1 MTDTPRIVY
10 RKKVEGS
17 ALRTDIKEKVLR
29 LLDKDTFSYED
40 AELVRDL
47 IQQDIDADIASVEGL
62 EEAIEADPEYQA
74 AVKEAEEGMAEL
86 TTAVDKA
93 HSQIREVE
101 RRIGVKEVEGRLGL

>member
-1 MTDTPRIVY
+1 MTDTPRATY

-47 IQQDIDADIASVEGL
+47 IQQDIDADIASVDGL
-62 EEAIEADPEYQA
+62 VVAI
-74 AVKEAEEGMAEL
+74 AEEGMAEL
-86 TTAVDKA
+86 NVAVDKA

-101 RRIGVKEVEGRLGL
+101 RQIGVKEVEGRLGL